1 MRGFPAPQK
10 PSPFLYTA
18 TVRLTFFGTRGY
30 VEESSRTHSGHSAIL
45 VEANRFR
52 LLCDFGENR
61 KGLLAKI
68 RPDAIFVSHAHPDHG
83 WGLWEGT
90 DLPVYASA
98 VTHEILKELP
108 LLNRV
113 VVAPREEVAIGPFR
127 LAAHPTIHSVRCP
140 AVGARLALDGFTF
153 VYSADIV
160 AFEDPDAAL
169 AGADFYLGDGSTLT
183 DSLVRRH
190 QSGVLIGHTTVRA
203 QLGWLARHGIV
214 RAAFSHFGRGP
225 IEMGD
230 EALRATVAKLAAAN
244 PPGCAVTVAEDGLE
258 IEIGP

>member
-1 MRGFPAPQK
+1 M
-10 PSPFLYTA
+10 
-18 TVRLTFFGTRGY
+18 RLTFHGTRGY
-30 VEESSRTHSGHSAIL
+30 VEESSRSHTGHSAFVL
-45 VEANRFR
+45 EAKRFR

-113 VVAPREEVAIGPFR
+113 VLEPREEVAIGPFR

-140 AVGARLALDGFTF
+140 AVGARIALDGFTF

-169 AGADFYLGDGSTLT
+169 SGADFYLGDGSTLT
-183 DSLVRRH
+183 GSLVRRH
-190 QSGVLIGHTTVRA
+190 KSGVLIGHTTVRA

-230 EALRATVAKLAAAN
+230 DALREAIEKLAGAN
-244 PPGCAVTVAEDGLE
+244 PPGCAVAVAHDGLE
-258 IEIGP
+258 MDVGP